1 METRNNI
8 CRCNQNGRNQY
19 DRNLYDRNL
28 YDRNQYDRNQYD
40 RNLYDRIQQYENS
53 AYNKK
58 TFPHHTS
65 TLLYTF
71 KLAALRNY
79 YSSALT

>member
-1 METRNNI
+1 MATSNNI
-8 CRCNQNGRNQY
+8 CRCNQNDRNLY

-28 YDRNQYDRNQYD
+28 YDRN
-40 RNLYDRIQQYENS
+40 QQYENS